1 MAKKQIRSQ
10 SSQSHAP
17 GAAQGSSSQ
26 TARSPSKQD
35 GVGNE
40 AIRQRTQGAG
50 AKDKFAQATQGAG
63 SQLPDAEKLSALFGE
78 DLSDVRVHWGDG
90 AALGE
95 LGAKAATDG
104 KTIAMGP
111 NADQTS
117 LVEEVA
123 HVVQARQTA
132 GGAGGGTGTSE
143 PGQRHERA
151 AKGVAKDVQQGAQV
165 DRSQLGGLGGGGAI
179 HRDEDAGAL
188 SYARPTEEVDDPN
201 HAQSDLD
208 ATPEQKAQQLGAAI
222 RGNDMREIYSVLGGD
237 NQAVKDAYVAYFGR
251 TVQADMRAHLNI
263 TNLTHGLAFARYGK
277 ADIASRVQAVTW
289 DIIGTDEDKLY
300 QILENASMEER
311 LALANNRVAL
321 FDILNDTSGAVRER
335 CMQVL
340 RPLMDNS
347 ALSEAAR
354 QALFERI
361 RQDEAELGNAVDT
374 LITRLEARKGW
385 VNDDEAGMLS
395 DVEAWVKGR
404 GGGFPDL
411 DTSKGE
417 PAELMPAVNWLRSEL
432 SSREYEQAL
441 NSLRSGGNR
450 STMDKIDEAGSDTT
464 WGISNTDEDGIY
476 QALTEAT
483 PAERQTLLNDQAQ
496 LDRILSYLD
505 EGSEQ
510 ERAMAIL
517 RGTGTG
523 DTASAYQE
531 LLAELDSWMWVS
543 DSTIWSCLER
553 MNTTELVRL
562 RSDAD
567 LIAKIEDGISDVS
580 RFHALIGYA
589 GVSVDPNDPN
599 AAAAA
604 ETELKA
610 SNERLV
616 SRIEHAVDSWD
627 DNEDQIYLAV
637 LEWQSAGGIMDPAA
651 DDALLR
657 RARIALYDLDQA
669 RRSEILSA
677 LNGSR
682 LVTWKDRMESAS
694 AGLGTDNTAMD
705 DMIKNVPDI
714 VLVREWSNLPVY
726 KEQAEAAETEQ
737 QVNALANFIVDVDN
751 DIKFMLKEERSDWRD
766 MLGDLRGKLI
776 TALRTP
782 AMADMARREFQ
793 YVPRAEILTRL
804 QYAQARSLS
813 DHDRGPG
820 FWNGISMG
828 YNDLF
833 SETGTNTEQ
842 AFGQYRTEAT
852 EAVQAVDGSAEE
864 TAAVEEA
871 DAAYQTYLKSHEEYE
886 AAKAASAAIA
896 GAIVGV
902 IVATIVTIATAG
914 TAGPACA
921 GFLGSVMGAAF
932 TELTEAAIQGNSY
945 DVDQGALDLTT
956 SVVTG
961 LITLGMGQVVD
972 KISKGAAATARVQAI
987 NAALKARYGD
997 TFARF
1002 AGNVGKTTLS
1012 AALSDFPSNYASD
1025 LIKTEGLLR
1034 QEMGGVGGAIE
1045 RTLQNYGTSIL
1056 TSGIQHAVNDRT
1068 DLLADL
1074 RTRGEWDEY
1083 ADALV
1088 KKGLIDL
1095 GIATVASQIIA
1106 GRTPNAQDM
1115 VKLLCKVASTTT
1127 SSRAN
1132 AAAAQRDVASTL
1144 SFFNSADAET
1154 LQTVPYIGSATASRI
1169 IQARG
1174 AGGFSSLQDLLE
1186 IPYFT
1191 ERVLSPAAMDIRN
1204 DFHQKRAEEQA
1215 TNPTPT
1221 SGDTSAA
1228 AAG

>member
-10 SSQSHAP
+10 SPESKAPASAEGASPRTAHA
-17 GAAQGSSSQ
+17 
-26 TARSPSKQD
+26 PSKQD
-35 GVGNE
+35 GLGNE
-40 AIRQRTQGAG
+40 AIQQRASGAG
-50 AKDKFAQATQGAG
+50 ATDRFAAATQGAG
-63 SQLPDAEKLSALFGE
+63 SPLPDAGHLSAVFGE

-104 KTIAMGP
+104 QTIAMGP

-117 LVEEVA
+117 LIEEVA

-132 GGAGGGTGTSE
+132 GGPGGGTGTSE

-165 DRSQLGGLGGGGAI
+165 DRSQLGGITGGGAI

-188 SYARPTEEVDDPN
+188 TYARPTEEVDDPN

-222 RGNDMREIYSVLGGD
+222 RGSDMREIYSVLGGE
-237 NQAVKDAYVAYFGR
+237 NQAVKDAYSAYFGR
-251 TVQADMRAHLNI
+251 TVQADMRAYLNI
-263 TNLTHGLAFARYGK
+263 THLTHGLAYARYGK

-300 QILENASMEER
+300 QILETASLEER

-335 CMQVL
+335 CMVVL
-340 RPLMDNS
+340 RPLMDNA

-374 LITRLEARKGW
+374 LMTRLRARKGW
-385 VNDDEAGMLS
+385 LDDDEEGMLT
-395 DVEAWVKGR
+395 DVEAWVAGR

-411 DTSKGE
+411 DVRTGE
-417 PAELMPAVNWLRSEL
+417 PAELMTAVNWLRGEL
-432 SSREYEQAL
+432 SSRDYEKAL
-441 NSLRSGGNR
+441 NTLRSGGQR
-450 STMDKIDEAGSDTT
+450 TTLDKVDEAGSDTT
-464 WGISNTDEDGIY
+464 WGISDTDEEGIY
-476 QALTEAT
+476 AALTGASPT
-483 PAERQTLLNDQAQ
+483 ERAAILADQTQ

-505 EGSEQ
+505 EGSER

-531 LLAELDSWMWVS
+531 LLAELDSSIWVS
-543 DSTIWSCLER
+543 DATVWACLER
-553 MNTTELVRL
+553 MNTTELIRL
-562 RSDAD
+562 RGDAT
-567 LIAKIEDGISDVS
+567 LISKIEDGIDDVQ
-580 RFHALIGYA
+580 RFHALIGHTGA
-589 GVSVDPNDPN
+589 AVDPDDPD
-599 AAAAA
+599 AAAQA
-604 ETELKA
+604 ESELKA

-627 DNEDQIYLAV
+627 DNEDQIYLSI
-637 LEWQSAGGIMDPAA
+637 LEWQSAGGVMDASA

-669 RRSEILSA
+669 RRLGILDA

-682 LVTWKDRMESAS
+682 LVTWKDRMESAA

-705 DMIKNVPDI
+705 DMIANVPDI
-714 VLVREWSNLPVY
+714 VLVREWSNLADY
-726 KEQAEAAETEQ
+726 KALAEAAQTEQ
-737 QVNALANFIVDVDN
+737 QVGALANFIVDVDN

-782 AMADMARREFQ
+782 AMADMARREFH
-793 YVPRAEILTRL
+793 YVARAEILVRL

-813 DHDRGPG
+813 DHDRGAG

-828 YNDLF
+828 FNDLW
-833 SETGTNTEQ
+833 SETGGNTER

-852 EAVQAVDGSAEE
+852 EAVQAEDGSAEE
-864 TAAVEEA
+864 TAAVGEA
-871 DAAYQTYLKSHEEYE
+871 DAAYQTYLQSHDEYE
-886 AAKAASAAIA
+886 AAKAASSAIA

-932 TELTEAAIQGNSY
+932 TELTEAAIQGNAY
-945 DVDQGALDLTT
+945 DADKGALDLTT
-956 SVVTG
+956 AVVTG

-972 KISKGAAATARVQAI
+972 RMAKGAAATARVQAI
-987 NAALKARYGD
+987 NSALKARYGD

-1012 AALSDFPSNYASD
+1012 SALSDFPSNYAGD
-1025 LIKTEGLLR
+1025 LMRTEGLLR
-1034 QEMGGVGGAIE
+1034 QDLGGAGGAIE
-1045 RTLQNYGTSIL
+1045 RTLQGYGTKII

-1068 DLLADL
+1068 DLLAEL
-1074 RTRGEWDEY
+1074 RRNGDWDQY
-1083 ADALV
+1083 ADQLV
-1088 KKGLIDL
+1088 RKGLVDL
-1095 GIATVASQIIA
+1095 GIATAASQLAA
-1106 GRTPNAQDM
+1106 GRMPNAQDL
-1115 VKLLCKVASTTT
+1115 VKLICKVASTTT
-1127 SSRAN
+1127 SAN
-1132 AAAAQRDVASTL
+1132 TSAAAAQRDVASTL
-1144 SFFNSADAET
+1144 AFFNSADAQT
-1154 LQTVPYIGSATASRI
+1154 LQSVKFIGAATAGRI

-1174 AGGFSSLQDLLE
+1174 AGGFGSLNDLLDV
-1186 IPYFT
+1186 PYFT
-1191 ERVLSPAAMDIRN
+1191 DRVLTPSAMEIRN
-1204 DFHQKRAEEQA
+1204 DFHRQRTAEEA
-1215 TNPTPT
+1215 L
-1221 SGDTSAA
+1221 GGADTAA

>member
-17 GAAQGSSSQ
+17 GAAAGSSSQ
-26 TARSPSKQD
+26 TARAPSKQD

-63 SQLPDAEKLSALFGE
+63 SPLPDAEKLSALFGA

-117 LVEEVA
+117 LIEEVA

-132 GGAGGGTGTSE
+132 GGPGGGTGTSE

-151 AKGVAKDVQQGAQV
+151 AKGVAKDVQQGAEV
-165 DRSQLGGLGGGGAI
+165 DSSQLGGLTGSAAI

-188 SYARPTEEVDDPN
+188 TYARPTEEVDDPN

-251 TVQADMRAHLNI
+251 TVQADMRAHLGI
-263 TNLTHGLAFARYGK
+263 TNLTHALAYARYGK

-300 QILENASMEER
+300 QILENATMEER

-340 RPLMDNS
+340 RPLMNNS

-354 QALFERI
+354 QALFDRI

-374 LITRLEARKGW
+374 LMTRLRARKGW
-385 VNDDEAGMLS
+385 LNDDEAGMIS
-395 DVEAWVKGR
+395 DVEAWVTSR

-417 PAELMPAVNWLRSEL
+417 PAELMPAVNWLRGEL
-432 SSREYEQAL
+432 SSREYEQVL
-441 NSLRSGGNR
+441 NLLKSGGER
-450 STMDKIDEAGSDTT
+450 STMDKIDEAGADTS
-464 WGISNTDEDGIY
+464 WGFSNVDENGIY
-476 QALTEAT
+476 QALTDAT
-483 PAERQTLLNDQAQ
+483 PEERQAILNDPVQ
-496 LDRILSYLD
+496 LHRILGYLD
-505 EGSEQ
+505 QGTER
-510 ERAMAIL
+510 ERALAIL

-531 LLAELDSWMWVS
+531 LLAELDGWLWAS
-543 DSTIWSCLER
+543 DATIYSCLER
-553 MNTTELVRL
+553 MSTSELVRL
-562 RSDAD
+562 RGDAA
-567 LIAKIEDGISDVS
+567 LVKKIEGRISDVS
-580 RFHALIGYA
+580 RFHALIGYTGKA
-589 GVSVDPNDPN
+589 VDPNDPD
-599 AAAAA
+599 AAATA
-604 ETELKA
+604 ENELKA

-627 DNEDQIYLAV
+627 DNEDQVYLAV
-637 LEWQSAGGIMDPAA
+637 IEWQSAGGVLSSTTDQELLTRAHRALGDLDVARRKEIL
-651 DDALLR
+651 DALYGR
-657 RARIALYDLDQA
+657 
-669 RRSEILSA
+669 
-677 LNGSR
+677 R
-682 LVTWKDRMESAS
+682 LVTWKDRMESAA
-694 AGLGTDNTAMD
+694 AGWGTDDTAMD
-705 DMIKNVPDI
+705 DMIQNVPDI
-714 VLVREWSNLPVY
+714 VLVREWSNLSVY
-726 KEQAEAAETEQ
+726 KAQAEAAETEA
-737 QVNALANFIVDVDN
+737 QVSALANFIVDIDN
-751 DIKFMLKEERSDWRD
+751 DIKFMLKKERSDWRD

-776 TALRTP
+776 TALRTA
-782 AMADMARREFQ
+782 AMAEMAEREFK
-793 YVPRAEILTRL
+793 YVPRAELLTRL

-828 YNDLF
+828 FNDLW

-842 AFGQYRTEAT
+842 AFGVYRTEAT
-852 EAVQAVDGSAEE
+852 EAVLAEDGSEEE

-871 DAAYQTYLKSHEEYE
+871 DAAYQTYLQSHEEYE

-921 GFLGSVMGAAF
+921 GFLGAVMGAAF

-945 DVDQGALDLTT
+945 DVDQGAVDLT
-956 SVVTG
+956 SAVVTG

-972 KISKGAAATARVQAI
+972 KLAKGAAATARVQAV
-987 NAALKARYGD
+987 NAALKARFGD

-1012 AALSDFPSNYASD
+1012 AALSDFPSNYAKD

-1034 QEMGGVGGAIE
+1034 QEMGGVGGAIQS
-1045 RTLQNYGTSIL
+1045 TLSSYGTKIL

-1068 DLLADL
+1068 DLLKEL

-1095 GIATVASQIIA
+1095 GIATVASQVLA
-1106 GRTPNAQDM
+1106 GRAPNAQDM
-1115 VKLLCKVASTTT
+1115 VKLICKVASTTT
-1127 SSRAN
+1127 SGRAS
-1132 AAAAQRDVASTL
+1132 AAKAQRDVASTL
-1144 SFFNSADAET
+1144 AFFNSADSRT
-1154 LQTVPYIGSATASRI
+1154 LQSVPYIGQGIAGRI

-1174 AGGFSSLQDLLE
+1174 AGGFTSLQDLLD

-1191 ERVLSPAAMDIRN
+1191 ERVLSPAAMDIRD
-1204 DFHQKRAEEQA
+1204 DFNEKRAAEKA
-1215 TNPTPT
+1215 ASPTPS